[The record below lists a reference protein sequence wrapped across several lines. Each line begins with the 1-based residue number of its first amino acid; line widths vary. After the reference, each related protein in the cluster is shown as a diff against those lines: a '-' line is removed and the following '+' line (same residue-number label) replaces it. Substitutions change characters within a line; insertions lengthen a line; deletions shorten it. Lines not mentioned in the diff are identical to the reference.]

1 MLDSIRIFLGVLLL
15 LAPLELLA
23 DASQAMGYTPKYPD
37 GFDHFDYVNPDA
49 PRGGNLDLPA
59 FGSFDSFN
67 PYVLKGQSANG
78 LTQLM
83 FETLMAS
90 SLDEPFSQYGLL
102 ADDVKLAQ
110 DKLSVT
116 YHINP
121 AARFNDGSPVLATD
135 VVFSYE
141 TLRDKGHPQYRFYWS
156 DITGAKALD
165 KRTVRF
171 TFKRA
176 NPELHLIVGQ
186 IPIFSR
192 HWVDNVAFDKLALEP
207 PLTSGPYTIEKY
219 DLGKYVTYRRNP
231 DYWGNT
237 LNVRRGM
244 FNFERVT
251 YKFYRDFTVML
262 EAFKAGEF
270 DFNHEYNSKKW
281 ARDYI
286 GPKFRSGAIVKKE
299 LAHRNDA
306 GMQGFIFNLRKPLF
320 QDIRVRQALSQALD
334 FEWSN
339 RNLFYNQYLRNDS
352 YFSNSELAASGK
364 PSAAELKLLEPYRGK
379 LPAALFEEPWQPPTT
394 TPPGSLR
401 ANLRKARALLQE
413 AGWSFSDGA
422 LRNSRGEPFRFT
434 IILVQKGFE
443 RIVAPFARNLQKLG
457 IEVEYRTID
466 PALYQRRLDKF
477 DFDMTV
483 SGFGQSQSPG
493 NEQINMFHSSSAS
506 QEGSMNL
513 IGIADPVVDAMVEKV
528 VYAKDREAL
537 VTATHALDRVLL
549 YGNYLIPHWYIGTHR
564 VAWWDRFAM
573 PDTLPLYY
581 DPTNWMVATWWF
593 KPEAK
598 K

>member
-1 MLDSIRIFLGVLLL
+1 MLTLGS
-15 LAPLELLA
+15 AESFA
-23 DASQAMGYTPKYPD
+23 AASQAMGYTPKYPD

-78 LTQLM
+78 LGQLM
-83 FETLMAS
+83 FETLMAP

-102 ADDVKLAQ
+102 ADGVKLAK

-121 AARFNDGSPVLATD
+121 SARFNDGSQVSAKD

-156 DITGAKALD
+156 DITGADVLNNQ
-165 KRTVRF
+165 TVRF
-171 TFKRA
+171 NFKRA

-192 HWVDNVAFDKLALEP
+192 NWVGKKAFDKLALEQP
-207 PLTSGPYTIEKY
+207 ITSGPYTIEKY
-219 DLGKYVTYRRNP
+219 ELGKYITYKRNP
-231 DYWGNT
+231 DYWGSD

-244 FNFERVT
+244 FNFDRVT

-286 GPKFRSGAIVKKE
+286 GPKFRSGEIIKKE
-299 LAHRNDA
+299 LPHRNDA

-320 QDIRVRQALSQALD
+320 QDIRVRKALSQALD

-352 YFSNSELAASGK
+352 YFSNSELAATGK
-364 PSAAELKLLEPYRGK
+364 PSAAELKLLQPYRNQ
-379 LPAALFEEPWQPPTT
+379 LPAELFEKPWQPPTT
-394 TPPGSLR
+394 TPPNSLR
-401 ANLRKARALLQE
+401 NNLRKARELLHQ
-413 AGWSFSDGA
+413 AGWDFRDGA
-422 LRNSRGEPFRFT
+422 LRNAKGEPFHFS

-443 RIVAPFARNLQKLG
+443 RIVAPFARNLTKLG

-466 PALYQRRLDKF
+466 PALYQRRMDKF

-483 SGFGQSQSPG
+483 AGFGQSQSPG
-493 NEQINMFHSSSAS
+493 NEQINMFHSSSAN

-513 IGIADPVVDAMVEKV
+513 MGIADPVVDAMVEKV
-528 VYAKDREAL
+528 VYAKDRKAL
-537 VTATHALDRVLL
+537 VTACHALDRVLL

-564 VAWWDRFAM
+564 VAWWDRFDM
-573 PDTLPLYY
+573 PKTLPLYY

>member
-1 MLDSIRIFLGVLLL
+1 MGAAEVF
-15 LAPLELLA
+15 A

-49 PRGGNLDLPA
+49 PRGGNLDLSA

-67 PYVLKGQSANG
+67 PYTLKGQSATG
-78 LTQLM
+78 LGQLM
-83 FETLMAS
+83 FETLMIG

-102 ADDVKLAQ
+102 ADGVKLAK

-116 YHINP
+116 YHINS
-121 AARFNDGSPVLATD
+121 AARFNDGSPVLADD

-141 TLRDKGHPQYRFYWS
+141 TLRDKGHPQYRIYWS
-156 DITGAKALD
+156 DIKGAEVLD
-165 KRTVRF
+165 KLTVRF
-171 TFKRA
+171 NFKRA

-192 HWVDNVAFDKLALEP
+192 HWVGKKEFNKLALEQP
-207 PLTSGPYTIEKY
+207 ITSGPYTIEKY
-219 DLGKYVTYRRNP
+219 DLGKYITYRRNP
-231 DYWGNT
+231 NYWGNA

-244 FNFERVT
+244 FNFDRVT
-251 YKFYRDFTVML
+251 YKYYRDFTVML

-270 DFNHEYNSKKW
+270 DFIHEYNSKKW

-286 GPKFRSGAIVKKE
+286 GPKFRSGAIIKKE
-299 LAHRNDA
+299 LPHRNDA

-320 QDIRVRQALSQALD
+320 QDIRVRRALSQALD

-339 RNLFYNQYLRNDS
+339 RNLFYNQYQRNNS
-352 YFSNSELAASGK
+352 YFSNSELAATGK
-364 PSAAELKLLEPYRGK
+364 PGDAELKLLEPYRDQ
-379 LPAALFEEPWQPPTT
+379 LPPELFEKAWQPPSTK
-394 TPPGSLR
+394 PPGSLR
-401 ANLRKARALLQE
+401 ANLRKARALLQQ
-413 AGWSFSDGA
+413 AGWRFSDGA
-422 LRNSRGEPFRFT
+422 LRNSKGEPFQFT

-443 RIVAPFARNLQKLG
+443 RIVAPFARNLKKLG
-457 IEVEYRTID
+457 IEVKYRTID
-466 PALYQRRLDKF
+466 PALYQRRMDKF

-493 NEQINMFHSSSAS
+493 NEQINMFHSSSAK

-513 IGIADPVVDAMVEKV
+513 IGIANPVVDAMVEKV
-528 VYAKDREAL
+528 VYARNRKAL
-537 VTATHALDRVLL
+537 VTACHALDRVLL
-549 YGNYLIPHWYIGTHR
+549 YGNYLIPHWYIGSHR

-573 PDTLPLYY
+573 PKKLPLYY
-581 DPTNWMVATWWF
+581 DPTNWMVATWWY